1 MKKILTTIIISA
13 ILSTSASAV
22 NMEVDTSQTQQ
33 DAFDKSIS
41 SKKSKDIKESQSN
54 RESESF
60 TKDVS
65 DSTSKEVAKIA
76 QVDILNFI
84 SELEMNKV
92 YPFNKCQI
100 LNNPKLS
107 SDFGITSEIDD
118 GVIDTNFATLL
129 DKAVQNNQYVSSVI
143 GINEKALYDYVS
155 CINYYSAVIAQ
166 ALKTGELKG
175 EIQDIEIKKT
185 YERAKNALT
194 KAMTDRKFKVK
205 FHKSIDTFTINAL
218 KIRLDYEPSLSF
230 NQVSLYGENFHGYTA
245 NSRQSI
251 SLVTA
256 VKEDKT
262 TAKDNSINLSKTKDV
277 TFLDKSADTNDYSF
291 KTSFSM
297 REYLPK

>member
-13 ILSTSASAV
+13 ILSTSATAV

-54 RESESF
+54 KESESF

-65 DSTSKEVAKIA
+65 DSTSKEVARIA

-129 DKAVQNNQYVSSVI
+129 DKAVQNNKYVSNVVDI
-143 GINEKALYDYVS
+143 DEKDLYDYVS
-155 CINYYSAVIAQ
+155 CIN
-166 ALKTGELKG
+166 
-175 EIQDIEIKKT
+175 
-185 YERAKNALT
+185 
-194 KAMTDRKFKVK
+194 
-205 FHKSIDTFTINAL
+205 
-218 KIRLDYEPSLSF
+218 
-230 NQVSLYGENFHGYTA
+230 
-245 NSRQSI
+245 
-251 SLVTA
+251 
-256 VKEDKT
+256 
-262 TAKDNSINLSKTKDV
+262 
-277 TFLDKSADTNDYSF
+277 
-291 KTSFSM
+291 
-297 REYLPK
+297 